1 MGEVFTNFFDSGSLI
16 DIVSCVFTVLALVFT
31 LYFWLLDHLSEE
43 ESEFIKEKHKYLKQ
57 FRKVLGE
64 LRHTKKG
71 GEEAPEEGAASAK
84 ELLSAVKDITR
95 ELEIMLNYRFWGR
108 SRRREDYEKINEF
121 YQDSRF
127 LLSTLERY
135 LEGEDEE
142 EGPGLLSI
150 RALAESDLRE
160 MRGEYCDGLVFI
172 INFVEN
178 WS

>member
-1 MGEVFTNFFDSGSLI
+1 MGEVLSNFFDSGSLI

-71 GEEAPEEGAASAK
+71 DGPLPQEGPAAAK

-108 SRRREDYEKINEF
+108 SRRREDYEKISEF
-121 YQDSRF
+121 YQDSRY
-127 LLSTLERY
+127 LSSTLQRY
-135 LEGEDEE
+135 LEGEDMAS
-142 EGPGLLSI
+142 GGSLLTI
-150 RALAESDLRE
+150 RALEDADLRE